1 MKKWQCGV
9 CGYIHDGEQ
18 APAACPKCGAAME
31 KFTEVPAERS
41 NLIDRSRKTNQI
53 HMELAALLEK
63 VKELSEIGRDDDLDP
78 PCVALFKKAIVYSVE
93 LQQGIKAE
101 LASHM
106 GKGKWG

>member
-1 MKKWQCGV
+1 MKKWLCGV

-18 APAACPKCGAAME
+18 APEACPKCGAPME
-31 KFTEVPAERS
+31 KFSEIPAEKS
-41 NLIDRSRKTNQI
+41 ALIDRSRKTNQI
-53 HMELAALLEK
+53 YMEISALLEQ
-63 VKELSEIGRDDDLDP
+63 VRELSEIGRDDDLDP